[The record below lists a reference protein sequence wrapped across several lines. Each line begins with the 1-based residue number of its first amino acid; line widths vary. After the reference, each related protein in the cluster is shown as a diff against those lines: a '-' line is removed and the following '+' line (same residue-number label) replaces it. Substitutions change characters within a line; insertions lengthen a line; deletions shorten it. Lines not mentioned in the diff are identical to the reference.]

1 MLSRRKLI
9 QSIGLAATG
18 FATADRESKA
28 SQMPGRP
35 AAAESGQN
43 PATPSSIMA
52 IAAHPGDAFFS
63 MGLPVAVQT
72 HLGARGAFLS
82 LTAGEKGSRTVAP
95 PDYGG
100 QQRAA
105 GERAAE
111 MMAATAVTL
120 DYPDGELPHSD
131 DVKLATCDLIRKYRP
146 DVIVT
151 HWSGSWH
158 KDHRASHEIV
168 LDAVFY
174 AALPALA
181 RKDSAHSVRKVL
193 FADNWE
199 DATGF
204 SGDTYLD
211 VSPVFDHWTEACAV
225 FPMWR
230 GETGFRYRDYYTSL
244 AIARGC
250 LGGFNRA
257 VALMSAPEQLMR
269 KLTAL

>member
-1 MLSRRKLI
+1 MLSRRELI
-9 QSIGLAATG
+9 QYIGLATAGLATR
-18 FATADRESKA
+18 DRESEA

-35 AAAESGQN
+35 AAPDSGQN
-43 PATPSSIMA
+43 LASPSNIMA

-63 MGLPVAVQT
+63 MGLPVALQT
-72 HLGARGAFLS
+72 HLGARGVFLS

-95 PDYGG
+95 TDYGR

-105 GERAAE
+105 GDRAAQ
-111 MMAATAVTL
+111 MLAASAVTL
-120 DYPDGELPHSD
+120 DYPDGELPQSD
-131 DVKLATCDLIRKYRP
+131 DVKLAICDLIRKYAP

-151 HWSGSWH
+151 HWSGTWH

-181 RKDSAHSVRKVL
+181 RKDSAHSVRRVL

-199 DATGF
+199 DSTGF
-204 SGDTYLD
+204 SPDTYLD
-211 VSPVFDHWTEACAV
+211 VSPVFDHWTEACAA

-250 LGGFNRA
+250 LGGFPRA

-269 KLTAL
+269 KLTVL